1 MLDYSGGDT
10 DTSTYMAR
18 FPDQHLTVICLSNM
32 PLGDAEGKAGTLM
45 DVLHTAGKL

>member
-32 PLGDAEGKAGTLM
+32 PLGDAEGNAQAVLEL
-45 DVLHTAGKL
+45 LHTWGKL